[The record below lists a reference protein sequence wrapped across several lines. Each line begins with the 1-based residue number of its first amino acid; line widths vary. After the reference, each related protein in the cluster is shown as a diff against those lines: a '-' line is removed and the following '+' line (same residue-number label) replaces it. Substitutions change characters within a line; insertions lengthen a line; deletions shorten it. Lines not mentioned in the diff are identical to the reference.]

1 MQRSGTVYTLVFAT
15 IVCVVCSIL
24 VCAAAVGL
32 KTQQERNALV
42 FMQSNVLSMAGAV
55 SEDEKLR
62 GQQVLDRFDERIRIR
77 LVDLETGDYAPNEA
91 ELLEAGYDLQRA
103 MADPETSRRAPDN
116 LARVPRLPQYAPVYQ
131 VMDGENVAML
141 ILPVQGKGLWSTLY
155 GFLALA
161 PDTNTIEA
169 LTFFKHGETPGLGG
183 EVDNP
188 AWKAKWRD
196 RKAYDSEW
204 QPAIEVVKGQ
214 AGPSD
219 TAPHQMDGLS
229 GATITSRSVQH
240 LLNFW
245 LGENGFGPYL
255 AKYREQ
261 GSKA

>member
-15 IVCVVCSIL
+15 IVCVGCSIL

-32 KTQQERNALV
+32 KSRQELNALV

-55 SEDEKLR
+55 AEDETL
-62 GQQVLDRFDERIRIR
+62 GNQQVLDRFTERIRIR
-77 LVDLETGDYAPNEA
+77 LVDLETGEYAPDEA
-91 ELLEAGYDLQRA
+91 ALLEAGYDLQQA
-103 MADPETSRRAPDN
+103 MANPETSREAPDN
-116 LARVPRLPQYAPVYQ
+116 LARVSRLPQFAPVYQ
-131 VMDGENVAML
+131 VMDGEQVAML

-155 GFLALA
+155 GFLALE
-161 PDTNTIEA
+161 PDTNTIRA

-188 AWKAKWRD
+188 RWKGLWCD
-196 RKAYDSEW
+196 RKAFDAEW

-214 AGPSD
+214 AGPPD
-219 TAPHQMDGLS
+219 QVPHCVDGLS